1 MPWAPNAEE
10 LDELAETPQKSGA
23 GLMLADKPADEIPD
37 VSAALPKS
45 TVPARSVQ
53 LPDVSRSMPI
63 RLPSNTTL
71 TPTISPPVA
80 PRISISIWSSEGI
93 GAMLQ
98 IDDEYA
104 KVSRLIP
111 AGPADKQGE
120 LRPRI

>member
-1 MPWAPNAEE
+1 MS
-10 LDELAETPQKSGA
+10 LSF
-23 GLMLADKPADEIPD
+23 
-37 VSAALPKS
+37 
-45 TVPARSVQ
+45 
-53 LPDVSRSMPI
+53 
-63 RLPSNTTL
+63 
-71 TPTISPPVA
+71 
-80 PRISISIWSSEGI
+80 EGI